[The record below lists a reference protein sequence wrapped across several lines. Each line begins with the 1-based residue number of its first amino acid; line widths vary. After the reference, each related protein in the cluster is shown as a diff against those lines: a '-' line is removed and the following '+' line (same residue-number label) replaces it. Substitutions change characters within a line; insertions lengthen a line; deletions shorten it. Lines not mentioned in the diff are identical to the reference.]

1 VGSKFLDG
9 EGYAVNMSNQIETT
23 ITVQLENRDRKSV
36 ALRIFLVVPMAI
48 FISAFTAWSGSTEA
62 STFLS
67 GLLFL
72 PVVLALVFRGIY
84 PSYILDFNRS
94 LLALSTRVSAYIFLL
109 NDNYPSI
116 EESADVKITFPD
128 VEGGAKLE
136 RYLPL
141 AKWFLAI
148 PLYLVGF
155 VYVIYGLA
163 VLVFAW
169 FTILFTGRMPA
180 DSAEV
185 LLGVTQYWNRVYGYA
200 FLLVT
205 DEYPSFSL

>member
-1 VGSKFLDG
+1 
-9 EGYAVNMSNQIETT
+9 MSNQIETV
-23 ITVQLENRDRKSV
+23 ITVQLDNRDRVSV
-36 ALRIFLVVPMAI
+36 ALRIFLVVPIAI
-48 FISAFTAWSGSTEA
+48 FVSAFTAWSGSSESSA
-62 STFLS
+62 FLS

-72 PVVLALVFRGIY
+72 PVLLALVFRGIY
-84 PSYILDFNRS
+84 PSYILDFNKS
-94 LLALSTRVSAYIFLL
+94 LLALSTRLSAYIFLL

-116 EESADVKITFPD
+116 EESDDVKISFPD
-128 VEGGAKLE
+128 VEGGAKLN

-141 AKWFLAI
+141 VKWLLAL

-163 VLVFAW
+163 VLVFTW
-169 FTILFTGRMPA
+169 FTILFTGKMPA
-180 DSAEV
+180 FSADV

>member
-1 VGSKFLDG
+1 
-9 EGYAVNMSNQIETT
+9 MSNQIETE
-23 ITVQLENRDRKSV
+23 ITVQLENRDRTSV
-36 ALRIFLVVPMAI
+36 ALRIFLVVPIAI
-48 FISAFTAWSGSTEA
+48 FVSAFTAWSGSSEA

-84 PSYILDFNRS
+84 PSYVLAFNRS
-94 LLALSTRVSAYIFLL
+94 LLALSTRVTAYILLL

-116 EESADVKITFPD
+116 EESEDVKITFPD
-128 VEGGAKLE
+128 VEGGAKLN

-141 AKWFLAI
+141 VKWLLAI
-148 PLYLVGF
+148 PLYLVGLI
-155 VYVIYGLA
+155 YVIYGLA
-163 VLVFAW
+163 VLVFTW
-169 FTILFTGRMPA
+169 FTILFTGKMPA
-180 DSAEV
+180 FSADV
-185 LLGVTQYWNRVYGYA
+185 LLGITQYWNRVYGYA